1 MTQLPLRFPLKQQF
15 TMSRFYIG
23 KNAELIGHLREG
35 GNIWMY
41 SEDATGKTHLLQ
53 AFCQEANAVF
63 LPADRMSDSRLD
75 LTGYE
80 MFPLLLIDD
89 VDRWFGQV
97 DLEEKFLALFEAVQQ
112 QSGRIIVATSK
123 GSPVRQ
129 RFLLRDLA
137 SRLRSFHCFE
147 VMPLSGV
154 DYRSLLLEKASA
166 RGLLIDVD
174 VVDYL
179 LSRMN
184 RSHRTL
190 IDVLEK
196 IDRESLAQHREVTI
210 PFVRQ
215 VLELGNE

>member
-1 MTQLPLRFPLKQQF
+1 
-15 TMSRFYIG
+15 
-23 KNAELIGHLREG
+23 
-35 GNIWMY
+35 
-41 SEDATGKTHLLQ
+41 
-53 AFCQEANAVF
+53 
-63 LPADRMSDSRLD
+63 
-75 LTGYE
+75 
-80 MFPLLLIDD
+80 
-89 VDRWFGQV
+89 
-97 DLEEKFLALFEAVQQ
+97 
-112 QSGRIIVATSK
+112 
-123 GSPVRQ
+123 
-129 RFLLRDLA
+129 
-137 SRLRSFHCFE
+137 
-147 VMPLSGV
+147 MPLSGV